1 MPKPRRLRPPYKAMI
16 VAPQPEATEAGLDIL
31 QAGGNALD
39 AVIACALTQGVVD
52 PMMCGVGGL
61 GSLHL
66 FDPESGQNLVFDGLS
81 TCPSACRAEMWTKLF
96 ERECSDGYGYVLKGG
111 VNELGHAAVTTPGI
125 MGVFGEAHA
134 AFGKLPFA
142 ELFGPAI
149 GHAEH
154 GWVVR
159 PHVATMFGL
168 DEAAYG
174 RQPMLKKL
182 AFTQDG
188 RSLYLRPDGTP
199 KRVGDSVR
207 NPDLGATLRSLAR
220 EGAESFYTGELARRI
235 VEDMRR
241 HGGPMTLED
250 LANFKVQRRAPLK
263 VGYRG
268 RVVATP
274 PPPGGGIMVAEM
286 LRILEGFELADAGL
300 SQSDRIHLHAEATKA
315 AYRLRNILVADPDHH
330 PLDIGAVLC
339 DEAIA
344 KLRAPISLDKAQE
357 LSAWDGPEHRDTIY
371 LCVVDKDRNAI
382 SFINSLFAAFGSGIY
397 APKSGVLLQNRGTG
411 FRVERGHRNAI
422 APRKRPL
429 HTIIPGMLSRNGRAV
444 MPFGVMGGQFQAAG
458 HAHIVS
464 RILDCGDDPQQA
476 SDYPRS
482 FSIDG
487 VLSLEPTIAE
497 SVRQDL
503 EKRGHRTAIA
513 PDPLGGCQAIWI
525 DERRGVLFG
534 GSDHRKDGM
543 ALGY

>member
-1 MPKPRRLRPPYKAMI
+1 VNTMRDFMKPGRSVAVAEHGMAATSHPAATLAALDMLRS
-16 VAPQPEATEAGLDIL
+16 
-31 QAGGNALD
+31 GGNAVDAALAAVAMHNVADPLMTGIGGDCFCLYAPRGGAPVAFNGSGRSPAGAHLD
-39 AVIACALTQGVVD
+39 WYLEQGLAAIPDGSAHSVTIPGAIDAWCRLSGEHGTKGLEEVFAPAIEAAEEGFVVTPRVARDWHRYKERAGAHPEAAKLYLPGGKAPQTGDKLTHPALGRTLRRIAQEGRAAFYEGEVAAELAACLA
-52 PMMCGVGGL
+52 GL
-61 GSLHL
+61 GGFHTIEDFTSHL
-66 FDPESGQNLVFDGLS
+66 GNYCDPI
-81 TCPSACRAEMWTKLF
+81 SARYRGYELF
-96 ERECSDGYGYVLKGG
+96 ECPPNGQGL
-111 VNELGHAAVTTPGI
+111 AALLI
-125 MGVFGEAHA
+125 M
-134 AFGKLPFA
+134 
-142 ELFGPAI
+142 
-149 GHAEH
+149 
-154 GWVVR
+154 
-159 PHVATMFGL
+159 
-168 DEAAYG
+168 
-174 RQPMLKKL
+174 
-182 AFTQDG
+182 
-188 RSLYLRPDGTP
+188 
-199 KRVGDSVR
+199 
-207 NPDLGATLRSLAR
+207 
-220 EGAESFYTGELARRI
+220 
-235 VEDMRR
+235 
-241 HGGPMTLED
+241 
-250 LANFKVQRRAPLK
+250 
-263 VGYRG
+263 
-268 RVVATP
+268 
-274 PPPGGGIMVAEM
+274 
-286 LRILEGFELADAGL
+286 RILEGFDLADAGL
-300 SQSDRIHLHAEATKA
+300 SQADRIHLHAEATKA

-344 KLRAPISLDKAQE
+344 KLRAPIGLDKAQE
-357 LSAWDGPEHRDTIY
+357 LSAWEGPEHRDTIY